1 MVSAWV
7 SASAGSGKTKV
18 LIDRILRL
26 LLSGAKANSILCLT
40 YTNTATAEMKNRIN
54 EKLLEWVFL
63 SDEEL
68 SAKISDLTGQFPNK
82 DTLNSTRR
90 LFAYITDDAQALRI
104 QTIHSFCQDILKK
117 FPLESGIEPNF
128 KIAEDTEI
136 EKLISEARMRLFND
150 DTQHEEHDVVKA
162 IEKIALQV
170 NDESLTKLLKSALGE
185 DRNKFTY
192 MFSNFS
198 LNDIIGYIYGKLRV
212 LVTDNEELLTDLFI
226 NEDCF
231 NRKDLLSLCNA
242 VEELGTASEWN
253 NRWSKVKKWLDSNSE
268 ERKIKTSE
276 YINCFLTG
284 GELRS
289 FNGGKFI
296 TTKPIKT
303 HPWIEDVAKAEQNR
317 ILEFTQKIKGVKVA
331 ELTSS
336 LTTIV
341 HEILDIYIE
350 IKSHRGLMDYND
362 LITKTYELLQK
373 QDFRD
378 WVRLKLDGSI
388 DHILIDEAQ
397 DTSPYQWEIFNAL
410 REEFFVGEGSKEDVN
425 RTIFVVGDEKQSI
438 YSFQGAIPAMFS
450 EVYKECQEDAG
461 FDKLKPVP
469 LNYSFRSLDA
479 ILKITDATFSNPQYK
494 SAIAKMEGVEIKHTP
509 IRNAG
514 TGRVEIWPLIP
525 KVDDTIKANNGGW
538 ELDFE
543 NKQNHD
549 NKTILAKII
558 AKKITEWKKSKK
570 WIYAKGREFR
580 YQDVM
585 ILIRSRTGGI
595 VDNLTRELQ
604 KEGISVSS
612 NDSIELNKHLVV
624 KDLLGFI
631 QFILLSSDNL
641 NLACILK
648 SPIFNFSEN
657 ELMDIAMNRNKE
669 SEETLWNYIN
679 RVIQNP
685 DIAKNTFRFCKLKKL
700 KEAHNY
706 LLELI
711 EFSKTHKPFEV
722 LEYILEQKEGF
733 AKIVNRMGKH
743 TNEIIDK
750 FLQFT
755 INFELNNTPTLQNFL
770 HFTETTHVKIK
781 SEADSK
787 LNEVRIMTTH
797 SAKGLQAPIVFL
809 VETTKDPFSKA
820 DSGKILWK
828 KHNKEDESSL
838 LHIPFWSGVSENDT
852 VLTKEIKE
860 KNKKLAYEEY
870 LRLLYVAMTRAE
882 DELYICGWENKG
894 NSKGKD
900 NNSKKKASNKS
911 SEYQNWYDVTKAG
924 ILKLDNVKEHYV
936 NLYTYVDSLELSE
949 EQKERFK
956 GTAYI
961 YESGD
966 DNRITKEEK
975 KEVVYAYKNKDY
987 NEKRTQEINKPE
999 FSEQLKEILNPSEYF
1014 KEKKKNQSPV
1024 DKNKNITI
1032 GNISHKLLE
1041 ILPNIEKNLY
1051 SKFIDKYLKSSVSKN
1066 DDLNETEKQ
1075 RIKEQVINILTRE
1088 DYQIF
1093 FSKDSKAE
1101 VPVVYETQ
1109 NNVISGIIDRLAFDK
1124 STKTIYIIDYKTS
1137 SYIPSKGYI
1146 PKQYKYQLN
1155 MYKQAIEKIY
1165 PNYSIKCGILWTING
1180 KIEWL

>member
-26 LLSGAKANSILCLT
+26 LLSGAKADSILCLT

-68 SAKISDLTGQFPNK
+68 SDKISKLTGQFPNK

-136 EKLISEARMRLFND
+136 EKLINEARMRLFND

-170 NDESLTKLLKSALGE
+170 NDETLTKLLKSALGE
-185 DRNKFTY
+185 DRNKFSY

-198 LNDIIGYIYGKLRV
+198 LSDIIGYIYGKLSV
-212 LVTDNEELLTDLFI
+212 LPTDNEELLMDLFVSD
-226 NEDCF
+226 DCF
-231 NRKDLLSLCNA
+231 NRRDLSSLCDI
-242 VEELGTASEWN
+242 VEELGTATEQKL
-253 NRWSKVKKWLDSNSE
+253 WSKTKTWIDSSAEDRKK
-268 ERKIKTSE
+268 KIHEHIS
-276 YINCFLTG
+276 CFLTDKG
-284 GELRS
+284 QARAKLL
-289 FNGGKFI
+289 
-296 TTKPIKT
+296 TKKPREA
-303 HPWIEDVAKAEQNR
+303 HAWADSVARAECDR
-317 ILEFTQKIKGVKVA
+317 ILDFTQKLKGLKVA
-331 ELTSS
+331 ELTKS
-336 LTTIV
+336 LVTIV
-341 HEILDIYIE
+341 HEILDIYAE
-350 IKSHRGLMDYND
+350 IKRHRGLMDYND

-388 DHILIDEAQ
+388 DHILVDEAQ

-410 REEFFVGEGSKEDVN
+410 REEFFVGEGSKEDIN

-438 YSFQGAIPAMFS
+438 YSFQGAVPQMFS
-450 EVYKECQEDAG
+450 EVYRDCQNDAG
-461 FDKLKPVP
+461 FDKLKAVP

-479 ILKITDATFSNPQYK
+479 VLKVTDAVFSNPQYK
-494 SAIAKMEGVEIKHTP
+494 NAIAKMEGVEIKHTP

-525 KVDDTIKANNGGW
+525 KVDETIKNNNGGW

-543 NKQNHD
+543 NKQSHD

-558 AKKITEWKKSKK
+558 AKKIKEWEKDKK
-570 WIYAKGREFR
+570 WIYAKGREFK

-595 VDNLTRELQ
+595 VDSLTRELQ
-604 KEGISVSS
+604 KEGIAVSS

-624 KDLLGFI
+624 KDLLGLI
-631 QFILLSSDNL
+631 QFILLPSDNL

-657 ELMDIAMNRNKE
+657 ELMDVAMNRDKD
-669 SEETLWNYIN
+669 SKETLWDYIN

-685 DIAKNTFRFCKLKKL
+685 DIAKNTFRFCKLDKL
-700 KEAHNY
+700 KETQNY

-722 LEYILEQKEGF
+722 LEYVLEQKEGR
-733 AKIVNRMGKH
+733 AEIINRMGKH

-755 INFELNNTPTLQNFL
+755 INFEINNTPTLQNFL

-828 KHNKEDESSL
+828 KHREDDEGDF

-852 VLTKEIKE
+852 TSTKETKE
-860 KNKKLAYEEY
+860 KNKKAAYEEY

-882 DELYICGWENKG
+882 DELYVCGWENKG
-894 NSKGKD
+894 NSKDKD
-900 NNSKKKASNKS
+900 KNSKKKSSNKS
-911 SEYQNWYDVTKAG
+911 SEYPNWYDVTKAG

-949 EQKERFK
+949 EQKEKFK
-956 GTAYI
+956 GTAYV

-966 DNRITKEEK
+966 DNRITKEES
-975 KEVVYAYKNKDY
+975 KELISIYKNKEY
-987 NEKRTQEINKPE
+987 NEQKTQDTSKIE
-999 FSEQLKEILNPSEYF
+999 FDEQFKEILNPSEYF
-1014 KEKKKNQSPV
+1014 KEKKKNQSPI
-1024 DKNKNITI
+1024 DKNKSII
-1032 GNISHKLLE
+1032 FGNIVHKLLE

-1051 SKFIDKYLKSSVSKN
+1051 THFIDKYLENTVSEN
-1066 DDLNETEKQ
+1066 DNLTNLERQK
-1075 RIKEQVINILTRE
+1075 IKEQVINILTSE
-1088 DYQIF
+1088 DYQVF
-1093 FSKDSKAE
+1093 FGKNSKAE
-1101 VPVVYETQ
+1101 VPIVCETDD
-1109 NNVISGIIDRLAFDK
+1109 NTVSGIIDRLAFDEA
-1124 STKTIYIIDYKTS
+1124 TKTIYIIDYKTS
-1137 SYIPSKGYI
+1137 SYIPKKGYI
-1146 PKQYKYQLN
+1146 PKQYRHQLN

-1165 PNYSIKCGILWTING
+1165 SDYSTRCGILWTING
-1180 KIEWL
+1180 EIEWLR